1 MEGTNSSTND
11 VVFTAE
17 SKVGH
22 LDQVSAASDIAARNS
37 HRQLIRHKTF
47 FFVL

>member
-1 MEGTNSSTND
+1 MEGTNSSTN
-11 VVFTAE
+11 VVLTAE
-17 SKVGH
+17 RKVGH
-22 LDQVSAASDIAARNS
+22 MDQVSAASDIAARNS